1 MAARAARLSKPTGDE
16 EMRCCQKAIFRI
28 AIIGTLAM
36 GSLAMGLVGGASAG
50 CVSPPGLKAGLF
62 HPISWQRTGEFGPG
76 SPLLLVADHEDSV
89 DRIVGFWRVTYTSK
103 GNPGVPDGTVF
114 DNAFQ
119 QWHSDGTEIHNSQA
133 PAAAGNICL
142 GVWKKTGRNHYTLNH
157 FYLNSDPA
165 TDTLHVRVQLRE
177 EIDLDH
183 GGNEHF
189 GIVTFDVYDL
199 AGNLLDHTQ
208 ATVQATRITVKTDL
222 KDLF

>member
-1 MAARAARLSKPTGDE
+1 
-16 EMRCCQKAIFRI
+16 MRSFKKAMFGI
-28 AIIGTLAM
+28 AITGALAT
-36 GSLAMGLVGGASAG
+36 GSLAMGIVSEASAG
-50 CVSPPGLKAGLF
+50 CVSPPGLKGGLF
-62 HPISWQRTGEFGPG
+62 HPISWRGTGEFGRG
-76 SPLLLVADHEDSV
+76 SSLLAVNHEDSV
-89 DRIVGFWRVTYTSK
+89 DRIVGFWKVTYTSK

-142 GVWKKTGRNHYTLNH
+142 GVWKKTGKSHYTLNH

-189 GIVTFDVYDL
+189 GTVTFDVYDL
-199 AGNLLDHTQ
+199 NGNLLDHNQ

>member
-1 MAARAARLSKPTGDE
+1 
-16 EMRCCQKAIFRI
+16 MRCYKKAMFRI
-28 AIIGTLAM
+28 AITGTLAM
-36 GSLAMGLVGGASAG
+36 GSLAMGLVTEAPAG
-50 CVSPPGLKAGLF
+50 CVSPPGLKVGAF
-62 HPISWQRTGEFGPG
+62 HPISWQRTGEFGLGLP
-76 SPLLLVADHEDSV
+76 PLLVADREDSV
-89 DRIVGFWRVTYTSK
+89 DRIVGFWRVTYVSK

-142 GVWKKTGRNHYTLNH
+142 GVWKKTGKSHYTLNH
-157 FYLNSDPA
+157 FYLNSDPT
-165 TDTLHVRVQLRE
+165 TDTLHARVQLRE
-177 EIDLDH
+177 EIDLSHSGD
-183 GGNEHF
+183 EHF

-208 ATVQATRITVKTDL
+208 ATVHATRITVNTDL

>member
-1 MAARAARLSKPTGDE
+1 M
-16 EMRCCQKAIFRI
+16 FRI
-28 AIIGTLAM
+28 AITGAFAM
-36 GSLAMGLVGGASAG
+36 GSLAMGLVTEASAG
-50 CVSPPGLKAGLF
+50 CVSPPGLKAGAF
-62 HPISWQRTGEFGPG
+62 HPISWQRAGEFGPG
-76 SPLLLVADHEDSV
+76 SLLLVADREASD
-89 DRIVGFWRVTYTSK
+89 DRIVGFWSVKYLAK
-103 GNPGVPDGTVF
+103 DGTVL

-142 GVWKKTGRNHYTLNH
+142 GVWKKTGKFHYTLNH

-165 TDTLHVRVQLRE
+165 TDILHVRVQLRE

-189 GIVTFDVYDL
+189 GTVTFDVYDL
-199 AGNLLDHTQ
+199 NGNLLDHNQ
-208 ATVQATRITVKTDL
+208 ATVHATRITVKTDL